1 MTCGQAQRLLND
13 FVDGLLPAEDRSRVE
28 AHLAGCEA
36 CREELAELRD
46 LLDTAAGLPS
56 GITPGRNLWPTV
68 ESRLATPARLH
79 RFNRIGPALAA
90 AALLL
95 LVVAASFTLPRMI
108 ERGLDQMEGMTTEWY
123 LAQLTTAAM
132 EKHYL
137 GAIEELSWVV
147 AERRATVPESALE
160 VIDSNLEV
168 LDEAIEDSRTA
179 LMQNPSDRELQSILS
194 TVYRKK
200 VELLQWTAQIATSN
214 E

>member
-1 MTCGQAQRLLND
+1 MTCGQAQQLLND
-13 FVDGLLPAEDRSRVE
+13 LVDGLLPVEERSRIE
-28 AHLAGCEA
+28 AHLADCGP

-46 LLDTAAGLPS
+46 LLDTAADLPT
-56 GITPGRNLWPTV
+56 GITPGRDLWPTV
-68 ESRLATPARLH
+68 DARLAAPAQLP
-79 RFNRIGPALAA
+79 RFSRIGPALAA

-95 LVVAASFTLPRMI
+95 LVVGASLTLPRMI
-108 ERGLDQMEGMTTEWY
+108 ERGLGSMEGITTEWH
-123 LAQLTTAAM
+123 LGQLTTAAM
-132 EKHYL
+132 ERQYL

-160 VIDSNLEV
+160 LIDSNLEV

-179 LMQNPSDRELQSILS
+179 LRQNPSDRELQSILS
-194 TVYRKK
+194 TVYQKK